1 MASPIQNLRRHK
13 GVTVLKVFMPTCGHC
28 QDYAPTFEAVSSS
41 NTNPSVVFAEIDGS
55 DEKLG
60 NELKEFLESVCSYQI
75 TGVPTTLVVSRSPMP
90 EDSALEVIPCK
101 GGVYHLGYLMGSVA
115 RADLERVV
123 KKAVQKV
130 KSDAQQKKGN
140 DGTDLNDVTQ
150 PTHEDGL
157 GVVEVS
163 SSSNDNNNAT
173 KLDDLGLDNGN
184 PELDTGNPR
193 LDNDDP
199 ELDNGNPRLDDND
212 DLGLDNDVLIGDL
225 LDQQEEEQ
233 PGAGSAGSAKK
244 AKGGK
249 AKKAKAERKQKRTK
263 KQASTEI
270 VVPGWVEA
278 CNVGTPGPPGTP
290 GVLPGEENKPVLIL
304 NDRAQGLEG
313 QLNRTI
319 CQMLD
324 DRGQDRTCA
333 KLYVVNAG
341 AFATVW
347 TPHVVTHDEQH
358 FVGPEVISFLD
369 SLL

>member
-1 MASPIQNLRRHK
+1 MASPIQNLRQHK

-41 NTNPSVVFAEIDGS
+41 NINPSVVFAEIDGS

-60 NELKEFLESVCSYQI
+60 NELKEFLEGVCSYQI

-123 KKAVQKV
+123 KKAIQKV
-130 KSDAQQKKGN
+130 DSGAQGTKSDVRGIESDVQEKKGN
-140 DGTDLNDVTQ
+140 DGTDPKDETDLNDVTQ
-150 PTHEDGL
+150 PTHEDDL

-163 SSSNDNNNAT
+163 SSSNDNNAT
-173 KLDDLGLDNGN
+173 KLDDPVLDNGN
-184 PELDTGNPR
+184 H
-193 LDNDDP
+193 
-199 ELDNGNPRLDDND
+199 RLDDND

-233 PGAGSAGSAKK
+233 PGAGSASSTKK
-244 AKGGK
+244 VKRGK
-249 AKKAKAERKQKRTK
+249 AKKTKTERKQKRTK

-270 VVPGWVEA
+270 VIPGWAEA

-313 QLNRTI
+313 QLNRTV

-324 DRGQDRTCA
+324 DRGQGRTCA

-369 SLL
+369 DLL